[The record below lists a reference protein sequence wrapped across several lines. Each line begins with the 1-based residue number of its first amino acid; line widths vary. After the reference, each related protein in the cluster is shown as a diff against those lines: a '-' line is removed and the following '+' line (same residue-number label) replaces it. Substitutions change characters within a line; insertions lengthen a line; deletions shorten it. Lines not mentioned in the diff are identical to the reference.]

1 MRSLALLASVIAL
14 SACHVSGH
22 ARDTDADEG
31 PAGPAV
37 KRTYQLGG
45 FDKVE
50 LAGSHDVIVTV
61 GPAFSVVAEGDA
73 ATLDR
78 MEIAVEDGTL
88 QVRSKRR
95 KSGWFNHDEDRR
107 GRHVVVRVTMPS
119 LAAASIEGSGD
130 IKVDKVEGA
139 RFAGSVA
146 GSGDLD
152 VAAVKVGEAAFSIAG
167 SGGITARGSSDS
179 AAVSIAGSGDVDA
192 AGLET
197 KKVKVSI
204 AGSGNVRT
212 RAIETADVSI
222 MGSGDVEVDG
232 PAQCKV
238 SKMGSGDV
246 RCTNS

>member
-1 MRSLALLASVIAL
+1 MRSAILLASVVAL

-22 ARDTDADEG
+22 SRDAAEDDG
-31 PAGPAV
+31 PAGPMV
-37 KRTYQLGG
+37 KRTYQLAG

-61 GPAFSVVAEGDA
+61 GPAFSVSAEGDA
-73 ATLDR
+73 KTLDR
-78 MEIAVEDGTL
+78 MEIVVEDGAL

-95 KSGWFNHDEDRR
+95 KGGWFNSDHG
-107 GRHVVVRVTMPS
+107 GRHVTVRVTMPS

-130 IKVDKVEGA
+130 ITVDKVEGA
-139 RFAGSVA
+139 SFAGSVA

-152 VAAVKVGEAAFSIAG
+152 LSAMKVGDTAFSIAG
-167 SGGITARGSSDS
+167 SGGIRARGTSDS
-179 AAVSIAGSGDVDA
+179 AAMSIAGSGDVDA

-204 AGSGNVRT
+204 AGSGDVRT
-212 RAIETADVSI
+212 RAMETADISI
-222 MGSGDVEVDG
+222 MGSGDVTVDG
-232 PAQCKV
+232 PAKCKT

-246 RCTNS
+246 HCTNS